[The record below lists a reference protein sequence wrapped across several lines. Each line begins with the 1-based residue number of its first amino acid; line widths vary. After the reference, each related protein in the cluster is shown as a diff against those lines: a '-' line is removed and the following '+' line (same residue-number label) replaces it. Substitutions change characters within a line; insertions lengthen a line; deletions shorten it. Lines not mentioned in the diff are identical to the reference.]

1 MINETDISNI
11 LNTTIKKKIFQK
23 PIKNFIIDLYKKDL
37 NIDTFIPSLY
47 LLNIYKDN
55 IKNLHLCIF
64 TCIIIINKFN
74 IDYNIPI
81 KKLCKECSIKYTDFI
96 IEESKILNFINWELY
111 FYQSDNYNRFNNNI
125 INNFISVY

>member
-23 PIKNFIIDLYKKDL
+23 SIKNFIIDLYKKDL

-47 LLNIYKDN
+47 LLNIYKNN

-96 IEESKILNFINWELY
+96 TEESKILNFINWELY